1 MKTRSKKNN
10 KGKTIF
16 LCCIGTFLLVV
27 YGAAPLVFPKA
38 VQPLETIGLLAAAF
52 VLWLRSMRWGV
63 LRRPWLLFSAVA
75 SVGAAVPMFYEELG
89 AAVVGG
95 LYFVFGAVV
104 FLAAGSYL
112 VRGRLADTRTLT
124 DTGISMLAVLS
135 LSYPYLIQP
144 QLAGQGFD
152 KSALLL
158 VPYFLVLLDVAVTLA
173 VLFFQV
179 GVHCSP
185 RQICCWAWGSRSNA
199 CISFSGCRRSSPLR
213 YRGR

>member
-1 MKTRSKKNN
+1 MKNRSKKNN
-10 KGKTIF
+10 KGKTLF
-16 LCCIGTFLLVV
+16 LCCIVAFLLVV

-38 VQPLETIGLLAAAF
+38 VQPLETLGLLAAAL

-63 LRRPWLLFSAVA
+63 LRRLWLLFSAVA

-95 LYFVFGAVV
+95 LNFVFGAVV

-112 VRGRLADTRTLT
+112 VRGRLADTRTLA

-144 QLAGQGFD
+144 QLAGQALSIKMLATGFSTMS
-152 KSALLL
+152 KSMFPS
-158 VPYFLVLLDVAVTLA
+158 VF
-173 VLFFQV
+173 
-179 GVHCSP
+179 
-185 RQICCWAWGSRSNA
+185 R
-199 CISFSGCRRSSPLR
+199 
-213 YRGR
+213 